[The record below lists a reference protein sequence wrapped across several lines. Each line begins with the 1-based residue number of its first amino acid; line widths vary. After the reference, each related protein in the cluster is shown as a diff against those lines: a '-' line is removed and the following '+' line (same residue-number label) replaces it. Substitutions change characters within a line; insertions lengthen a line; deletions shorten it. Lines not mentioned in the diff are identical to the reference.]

1 MSSRKVGVV
10 VDSTFRLDDA
20 YVKENNIGVASL
32 KVMIGDAEYVD
43 GAFDPELVVKALHE
57 HIKVKTSQPSPD
69 LFIEAYKKQLETY
82 DEVVCLTISKSLS
95 GTFNSAN
102 LAQTILDDER
112 VIVIDTESAISGS
125 LYLTEKLV
133 EFLNEGKS
141 AREASVYIETLK
153 AQGSVIFT
161 VDNLQTLHDN
171 GRLSR
176 LQAAIGNIL
185 KIKPILRFRRG
196 VLEVEQKVRGFSK
209 AAKYLVDEVKN
220 MIDLGKKA
228 IVRIAFVDKSVEA
241 KELELELF
249 QLGEQVDVK
258 ITGLISPVVSAHVG
272 LGGLG
277 IYLAFE

>member
-10 VDSTFRLDDA
+10 VDSTFRLDDQ

-125 LYLTEKLV
+125 LYLTEKLI

-153 AQGSVIFT
+153 SQGSVIFT

-209 AAKYLVDEVKN
+209 AAKYLIDEVKN

-249 QLGEQVDVK
+249 QLGDQVDVK
-258 ITGLISPVVSAHVG
+258 ITGYISPVVSAHVG

>member
-10 VDSTFRLDDA
+10 VDSTFRLDDQ

-153 AQGSVIFT
+153 SQGSVIFT

-209 AAKYLVDEVKN
+209 AAKYLIDEVKN

-249 QLGEQVDVK
+249 QLGDQVDVK
-258 ITGLISPVVSAHVG
+258 ITGYISPVVSAHVG

>member
-10 VDSTFRLDDA
+10 VDSTFRLDEA

>member
-10 VDSTFRLDDA
+10 VDSTFRLDEA

-209 AAKYLVDEVKN
+209 AAKYLIDEVKN

>member
-125 LYLTEKLV
+125 LYLTEKLI

-141 AREASVYIETLK
+141 AREASVYIESLK
-153 AQGSVIFT
+153 DQGSLIFT

-196 VLEVEQKVRGFSK
+196 VLEVEQKVRGFSR
-209 AAKYLVDEVKN
+209 AAKYLIDEVKN